1 MGYND
6 PKQVLEDF
14 QRYMD
19 KSDNAPPYKQYEYAL
34 LLSAAG
40 KTGESAR
47 LLEKLHRNDPDRIAY
62 RLALATV
69 YERGGNYTQALRIY
83 KDSLDLYPGNLTFL
97 LPYASA
103 LIVVNEAPRA
113 YKLATDIRKDQYG
126 NPLVYKLLAQA
137 AEATGHKVEMHE
149 AMSQYYYLNGFTRE
163 AIQQLELA
171 SHEQGLSDYDS
182 ARIEARQKELE
193 ALFEEEKKTK
203 KFN

>member
-1 MGYND
+1 
-6 PKQVLEDF
+6 VLEDF
-14 QRYMD
+14 RRYTDTSD
-19 KSDNAPPYKQYEYAL
+19 KAPPYKRYEYAL

-40 KTGESAR
+40 KSSESVKI
-47 LLEKLHRNDPDRIAY
+47 LEQLHRNDPDRIAY
-62 RLALATV
+62 RLALANA
-69 YERGGNYTQALRIY
+69 YERSGNYTQALRIY

-103 LIVVNEAPRA
+103 LIVANEAPRA

-126 NPLVYKLLAQA
+126 NPLVFKLLAQA

-171 SHEQGLSDYDS
+171 SHEPGLSDYDS
-182 ARIEARQKELE
+182 ARIGARQKELE
-193 ALFEEEKKTK
+193 ALFEEEKKTRK
-203 KFN
+203 SN